1 MSAPL
6 RVLLIEDS
14 EDDAL
19 LILHELRRHGY
30 QPEWQRVDT
39 AADLRAALD
48 KLGWD
53 VITCDYV
60 MPGFG
65 ALEALSMVREQAGDV
80 PIIIVSG
87 EVGEEVATIAL
98 TNGAHDFVSKHNLTR
113 LVPAI
118 GRELRES
125 EDRRARRLAEQTAHF
140 QAKLLDAAGQAI
152 IAVDPDGFITYWN
165 RCAESLYGWTAAEV
179 MGRRILDVTLPAS
192 QRAEAAEIMARLQ
205 RGESWSGEQQVQH
218 RDGSLFSAQV
228 HNSPVLDA
236 RGALVAIIGV
246 STDITERK
254 RAEAAL
260 ALSERTYRDLVETT
274 HDLVWAVD
282 REGTITFINDAT
294 RALYGYE
301 PEDLIGRKFD
311 LLIQP
316 QALSDEM
323 VVFARNLGMSEM
335 QRDHE
340 AHVQHRDGT
349 RRILSVNTVA
359 VRDEQGNTIGLMG
372 TSTDITERTRA
383 EEEIR
388 RLNADLEQRVH
399 ARTQA
404 LELANHEL
412 ESFSYSVSHDLRA
425 PLRAINGYTQILF
438 EDFADDLVPE
448 ARQLLERVGD
458 AATRMDHLIEDLLSL
473 SRVVQREMCRRTV
486 DLSAHAVEIAA
497 ELHRTDPER
506 AVEIEIANG
515 LVVDGDERLLHVA
528 LENLLGNA
536 WKYTGKH
543 ERARIELGVLSAD
556 GEPVYFVRDDGAGFD
571 PAYTDRLFG
580 AFQRMHSPTEFEGSG
595 IGLATVQRI
604 IHRHGGRVWAE
615 GAVERGATFYFT
627 LPAPER
633 L

>member
-1 MSAPL
+1 MSGPL
-6 RVLLIEDS
+6 RILLIEDS

-19 LILHELRRHGY
+19 LIVHELRRGGY
-30 QPEWQRVDT
+30 QPDWQRVDT
-39 AADLRAALD
+39 AADLRAALA
-48 KLGWD
+48 KPGWD

-60 MPGFG
+60 MPRFG
-65 ALEALSMVREQAGDV
+65 ALQALTVIREHGCDV
-80 PIIIVSG
+80 PVIIVSG

-125 EDRRARRLAEQTAHF
+125 EDRRARQLAEQTAQF
-140 QAKLLDAAGQAI
+140 QAKLLDAVGQAI

-165 RCAESLYGWTAAEV
+165 RCAETLYGWPAEEV
-179 MGRRILDVTLPAS
+179 MGRHIVDVTFPTAL
-192 QRAEAAEIMARLQ
+192 RTEAAEILAQLQ
-205 RGESWSGEQQVQH
+205 RGESWSGEQQVQR
-218 RDGSLFSAQV
+218 RDGTPFSVQV
-228 HNSPVLDA
+228 HNSPVRNAAGELI
-236 RGALVAIIGV
+236 GLIGV

-254 RAEAAL
+254 RVEAAL
-260 ALSERTYRDLVETT
+260 ALSERTYRGLVETS

-282 REGTITFINDAT
+282 REGTITFINEAT
-294 RALYGYE
+294 RAIYGYE
-301 PEDLIGRKFD
+301 PEELIGRKFD
-311 LLIQP
+311 ILIQT
-316 QALSDEM
+316 QALPHEM
-323 VVFARNLGMSEM
+323 ETFARNLRSGSFD
-335 QRDHE
+335 RNHE
-340 AHVQHRDGT
+340 SHVQHRDGT
-349 RRILSVNTVA
+349 RRILNVNTIA
-359 VRDEQGNTIGLMG
+359 LRDEHGDVVGLMG
-372 TSTDITERTRA
+372 TSTDITERKRA

-388 RLNADLEQRVH
+388 RLNADLEQRVR

-404 LELANHEL
+404 LELANQEL

-425 PLRAINGYTQILF
+425 PLRAVNGYTQILL
-438 EDFADDLVPE
+438 EDFADDLKPE
-448 ARQLLERVGD
+448 ARQLVDRVGD
-458 AATRMDHLIEDLLSL
+458 AARRMEVLIEDMLSL
-473 SRVVQREMCRRTV
+473 ARVVQREMCRRTV
-486 DLSAHAVEIAA
+486 DLSAHAMEIAA

-506 AVEIEIANG
+506 TVEIEIAGG
-515 LVVDGDERLLHVA
+515 LIVDGDERLLHVA

-543 ERARIELGVLSAD
+543 ERARIELGVLSTD

-580 AFQRMHSPTEFEGSG
+580 AFQRMHSPSEFEGSG

-604 IHRHGGRVWAE
+604 IHRHGGRVWGE